1 MVQGWFVKSPGGVEP
16 LLERLYLLL
25 SFPNAALYSCP
36 GRRVGEAIR
45 WKEGDEAWRAGA
57 PHGVDCF
64 EIVDVPLF
72 EAELYPQYASGS
84 FNKTAGKWGF
94 VSPAA
99 DAAAVRSKMSRECM
113 YLDPAAVPGAA
124 AALRRLAADAT
135 VGQVYEHV
143 RNHIKPPKRP
153 CAPRRAQGAGGAARP
168 RRRLDR
174 LDARQATK
182 TVRPRPSARA
192 PSRPHR
198 PSGPA
203 TPSPPPP
210 FPLSPLPLLAS
221 PPQVKQTPTTSSR
234 TSSSR

>member
-1 MVQGWFVKSPGGVEP
+1 MSRRAIDVSRFDDESEVWPMVRGKGWFVKSPGGVELP
-16 LLERLYLLL
+16 FLERLYLLL

-94 VSPAA
+94 VSPAP

-113 YLDPAAVPGAA
+113 YLDPSAVPGAA
-124 AALRRLAADAT
+124 AAFRRLAADAT

-143 RNHIKPPKRP
+143 RNHIKPFQRELF
-153 CAPRRAQGAGGAARP
+153 RN
-168 RRRLDR
+168 
-174 LDARQATK
+174 
-182 TVRPRPSARA
+182 
-192 PSRPHR
+192 
-198 PSGPA
+198 
-203 TPSPPPP
+203 
-210 FPLSPLPLLAS
+210 LLI
-221 PPQVKQTPTTSSR
+221 
-234 TSSSR
+234 